1 MANEGWR
8 GLSVLYVCP
17 LRALLNNL
25 EPRLHGYAT
34 MLGRRAS
41 LWHGDVADTV
51 LRRMALQL
59 ALKLCVVKILKRFR
73 LDQNQMKPAHDNEV
87 HVLLVL
93 FDQLRSCLCRWK
105 AT

>member
-41 LWHGDVADTV
+41 LWHRDVADTV
-51 LRRMALQL
+51 RRRIVRIPPDLLLTTPESLEAIMISSLL
-59 ALKLCVVKILKRFR
+59 APLEK
-73 LDQNQMKPAHDNEV
+73 
-87 HVLLVL
+87 
-93 FDQLRSCLCRWK
+93 
-105 AT
+105 